1 MSKGVLDSRPQKK
14 TCQSSYFPALGS
26 FGDYLYIKLKMN
38 GISTDFQKSKISS
51 QQNKLVC
58 FTSGWAGGREP
69 GRKGAG
75 GGRREGG
82 KRKSQGGGNREK
94 LRKFRNILLYF
105 AIEMGQKG
113 GNHYEKGRKRE

>member
-1 MSKGVLDSRPQKK
+1 VKCNGKRFASV
-14 TCQSSYFPALGS
+14 SSNREMATEA
-26 FGDYLYIKLKMN
+26 N
-38 GISTDFQKSKISS
+38 GATQ
-51 QQNKLVC
+51 LWVG
-58 FTSGWAGGREP
+58 TGGRGP

>member
-1 MSKGVLDSRPQKK
+1 MG
-14 TCQSSYFPALGS
+14 T
-26 FGDYLYIKLKMN
+26 
-38 GISTDFQKSKISS
+38 
-51 QQNKLVC
+51 
-58 FTSGWAGGREP
+58 GGREP

-82 KRKSQGGGNREK
+82 KRESRGGGNREK

-113 GNHYEKGRKRE
+113 GNHYEKGREAGVEDTGSGSFRPPPVPPHTLEKFTSKSL